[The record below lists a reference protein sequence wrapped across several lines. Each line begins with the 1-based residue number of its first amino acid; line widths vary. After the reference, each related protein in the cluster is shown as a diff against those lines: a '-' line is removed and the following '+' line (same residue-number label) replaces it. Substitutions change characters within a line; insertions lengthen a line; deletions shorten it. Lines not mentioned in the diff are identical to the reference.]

1 MSDQPSKLVSVRVP
15 ADELEAIEAV
25 FARFPGASPA
35 LIIRAVL
42 LASPRLL
49 VANAL
54 AKHAAQKMKGGKS

>member
-1 MSDQPSKLVSVRVP
+1 MSVSKLFSVRVP
-15 ADELEAIEAV
+15 VDELEAVEAV

-42 LASPRLL
+42 LASPRLW

-54 AKHAAQKMKGGKS
+54 AKHAARKVKGDIL